1 MSLITDALGLR
12 QRRAGKKIARQEQLP
27 PFRSPKPQRAAVAL
41 VGGAMVLGGLAYWRG
56 AEAYDWLERIVLG
69 LPGKPGLASLA
80 PIATVETPVQ
90 EQAQAGEKV
99 AEAGGGA
106 AALKTEG
113 PVAPREAV
121 MDPVASAVVQ
131 GLPAQARQE
140 PERKDNSAGQLS
152 RKDMESI
159 SVSLAPTKEEEEKIR
174 QARELERMREIREYL
189 RRAVIQGVSQDGQ
202 DSRVLMD
209 GQLVGQGEKT
219 PLLDLVLEKVEEG
232 QILFR
237 DADGKGYPKSY

>member
-1 MSLITDALGLR
+1 
-12 QRRAGKKIARQEQLP
+12 
-27 PFRSPKPQRAAVAL
+27 
-41 VGGAMVLGGLAYWRG
+41 
-56 AEAYDWLERIVLG
+56 
-69 LPGKPGLASLA
+69 
-80 PIATVETPVQ
+80 
-90 EQAQAGEKV
+90 
-99 AEAGGGA
+99 
-106 AALKTEG
+106 
-113 PVAPREAV
+113 
-121 MDPVASAVVQ
+121 
-131 GLPAQARQE
+131 
-140 PERKDNSAGQLS
+140 
-152 RKDMESI
+152 MESI